1 MSTPEKRAKDTL
13 TAAMVPVWMTRKSVQ
28 PYRNP
33 HSGENASR
41 RYTYWPPA
49 FGIIAASSPY
59 ESAAVSVSN
68 PVTIQTTSNH
78 PGDPTWRA
86 MIDETMKIPEPI
98 IDPATSMVESNKP
111 SPLTSFSSATGASVT
126 ALGISNPLDS
136 RRVNHQSRLPCNAK
150 KLPQSC
156 LRQKSKRVVS
166 PPP

>member
-1 MSTPEKRAKDTL
+1 
-13 TAAMVPVWMTRKSVQ
+13 MTRNSVQ
-28 PYRNP
+28 PYRKP

-68 PVTIQTTSNH
+68 PVTMHTTSNH

-86 MIDETMKIPEPI
+86 MIDDTMKIPEPI
-98 IDPATSMVESNKP
+98 IEPATSMVESNKP

-126 ALGISNPLDS
+126 ALAISNPLDW
-136 RRVNHQSRLPCNAK
+136 RRVNHQPRDSCNAK
-150 KLPQSC
+150 KL
-156 LRQKSKRVVS
+156 LKSLCGKKGSV
-166 PPP
+166 